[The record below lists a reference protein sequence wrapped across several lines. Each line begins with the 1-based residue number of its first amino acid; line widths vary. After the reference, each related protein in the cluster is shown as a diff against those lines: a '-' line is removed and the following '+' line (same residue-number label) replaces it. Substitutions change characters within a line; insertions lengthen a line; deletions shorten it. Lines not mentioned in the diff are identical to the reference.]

1 MKNEKSRRSQGS
13 LALWRFRSAERRW
26 RASLLRS
33 TATGQ
38 GGVRRRL
45 DSRDT
50 LLKQR
55 TTKQENKGHR
65 VTPLLA
71 QRITLPGNSYFWRTA
86 RGRPKSEG
94 RNPKEGRN
102 PNSEEEEN
110 ANCRE
115 RNDVATEPE
124 LFRIS

>member
-1 MKNEKSRRSQGS
+1 MKNQGAPRGR

-33 TATGQ
+33 TATEQ
-38 GGVRRRL
+38 GGVRRQL

-50 LLKQR
+50 LLEQR

-86 RGRPKSEG
+86 V
-94 RNPKEGRN
+94 
-102 PNSEEEEN
+102 
-110 ANCRE
+110 
-115 RNDVATEPE
+115 NDFSDFGLRTSFG
-124 LFRIS
+124 LRISAFGFQNSWLGPS

>member
-1 MKNEKSRRSQGS
+1 MKN
-13 LALWRFRSAERRW
+13 
-26 RASLLRS
+26 
-33 TATGQ
+33 Q

-86 RGRPKSEG
+86 SGEHRDSKHEFGQTQEFYLPFETFTSGIRYAGRTP
-94 RNPKEGRN
+94 
-102 PNSEEEEN
+102 
-110 ANCRE
+110 
-115 RNDVATEPE
+115 
-124 LFRIS
+124 

>member
-86 RGRPKSEG
+86 QERARSVKASASENG
-94 RNPKEGRN
+94 SP
-102 PNSEEEEN
+102 
-110 ANCRE
+110 
-115 RNDVATEPE
+115 
-124 LFRIS
+124 

>member
-86 RGRPKSEG
+86 GVQISLSSRGLSEDVPG
-94 RNPKEGRN
+94 M
-102 PNSEEEEN
+102 
-110 ANCRE
+110 E
-115 RNDVATEPE
+115 RG
-124 LFRIS
+124 LLI